1 MIRTWLPVLLILVV
15 LVLPAAAQNAST
27 GAISGNVVDS
37 SGALVAGAQVVV
49 TNAATGDKRTTVS
62 QSTGGFSVPLLPPGN
77 YSVEV
82 SGTGFKTWIATD
94 VSVVVSETVKVPV
107 KLVVGTKSETI
118 TVTDAGAEIQ
128 TESAE
133 LGSVT
138 DSRMISN
145 LPLAARNYLQIIGLN
160 PGVSAELTDAGD
172 LGRGSSSLAT
182 GGGGFSASGAV
193 TNDNNFQ
200 MNGVP
205 INDNFSAGE
214 FSGGVPIPNPD
225 TFEEF
230 KVVTTPYDASN
241 GRNGGTAVNVITK
254 TGSNTLH
261 GSLFEYLR
269 NDDMNANLWFLNQA
283 GLPRAVEKQN
293 QFGGTIGG
301 HILQDKLLFFGSYQ
315 GTRQRNGIS
324 SDCASTAFV
333 PPLTD
338 DRSPEGLGKIFGG
351 QYGYIQTLLGGVG
364 PSIASD
370 GSNINPVALTLLQM
384 KLPNG
389 QYLIPT
395 PQIINPGPY
404 SDTQGSATFSVPCPY
419 TENQY
424 MANGDYIQNNKSSF
438 QVRYFMANS
447 DATMTLPGA
456 RPAGAGVPGFPFS
469 NTVNFKTASV
479 THTYTFSPTLLNQ
492 AEIGFNR
499 SYDTLHQ
506 GEQFSYS
513 SVGSTVP
520 DFVNNIPGIAIASMG
535 LGGDAENTIEVQ
547 NTFLVQDSLAW
558 THGHHSLRFG
568 GDYTRNQVNSAYL
581 QDLGGIYFLTFAD
594 FLLGLDANDNG
605 TAAAGLPYSNEYLD
619 EMVPGNLSRYYRYYD
634 ASGYVQDDFKVTPR
648 LTLNAGL
655 RFEHLGD
662 FSEAR
667 GINTGVDLSL
677 LDPNPPAGGTLDGY
691 VVPSNYPGTP
701 PTGVTRLDNK
711 TGIKGLAQ
719 NAWEPRFGFAWQL
732 PNLDKIVLRGGYGVY
747 RSRLGA
753 NGLTQNIASPPF
765 ASLVFAVGS
774 DNAPANLQNPLWQPI
789 PTFPSWPAAAY
800 SPDTAQAFEGL
811 DQNLRPPVSQH
822 YSLDVQTEIA
832 KDFVFDIG
840 YGGARF
846 TRLWESNQVNQ
857 AALASPTNPIRG
869 ETTNTLANIQLRVP
883 YEGWSSGDLILI
895 QSNGASWYN
904 SLQASL
910 KKRFSHGLQFM
921 ASYTW
926 ARDLTDVPGA
936 VTSGGFGGLI
946 YGDQHNLKSFY
957 GPDPF
962 IRPHRFV
969 VSYTYNIPYPGSLSS
984 VPGRILGDWMLSGVT
999 TAQTGHQLFAL
1010 NGNPQ
1015 NAYGTITDRPDYIP
1029 GCAVNKSGST
1039 GNRVSD
1045 YFNTDCFPNPPV
1057 IGDDGIATAFGNAPI
1072 GNIRGPSEFVSDMS
1086 LSKSMP
1092 IKWPTEGTQLSF
1104 RADVFNVFN
1113 HPVFGD
1119 PSTDFEPGG
1128 AAGMIG
1134 GTASNPRVIQ
1144 LALKFAF

>member
-1 MIRTWLPVLLILVV
+1 MIRTWLPVLLMLSVF
-15 LVLPAAAQNAST
+15 LLPAAAQNAST
-27 GAISGNVVDS
+27 GAISGHVDDA
-37 SGALVAGAQVVV
+37 SGAVVANAQVTV
-49 TNAATGDKRTTVS
+49 TNAATGDRRTTVS
-62 QSTGGFSVPLLPPGN
+62 QSTGTFSMPLLAPGQ
-77 YSVEV
+77 YRIEV
-82 SGTGFKTWIATD
+82 GAAGFKLWMTQD
-94 VSVVVSETVKVPV
+94 VSVIVSETVNISV
-107 KLVVGTKSETI
+107 KLTVGTRSETV
-118 TVTDAGAEIQ
+118 TVTGAEAQIQ

-138 DSRMISN
+138 DSQMIST

-172 LGRGSSSLAT
+172 LGKGGSSLAT
-182 GGGGFSASGAV
+182 GGAGFSASGAV

-205 INDNFSAGE
+205 INDNFSSGE
-214 FSGGVPIPNPD
+214 FSGGIPIPNPD

-230 KVVTTPYDASN
+230 KVVTAPYDASN

-254 TGSNTLH
+254 TGSNDLH
-261 GSLFEYLR
+261 GSLFEFLR

-293 QFGGTIGG
+293 QFGGTVGG
-301 HILQDKLLFFGSYQ
+301 HILRDKLLFFGSYQ

-324 SDCASTAFV
+324 SECASTAFV
-333 PPLTD
+333 PPLTN
-338 DRSPEGLGKIFGG
+338 DRSPAGLGAIFGG

-364 PSIASD
+364 PAVASD

-389 QYLIPT
+389 NYLIPT
-395 PQIINPGPY
+395 PQTIAPGPY
-404 SDTQGSATFSVPCPY
+404 SDTQGTAAFSVPCPY
-419 TENQY
+419 TEDQY
-424 MANGDYIQNNKSSF
+424 MANGDYVQNSKSSF

-447 DATMTLPGA
+447 DATMTLPSA

-469 NTVNFKTASV
+469 NAVNFKTASI

-499 SYDTLHQ
+499 SYDTLNQ

-513 SVGSTVP
+513 GIGSTVP
-520 DFVNNIPGIAIASMG
+520 DFVNNIPGISVASVG
-535 LGGDAENTIEVQ
+535 LGGNAENTIEVQ

-568 GDYTRNQVNSAYL
+568 GDFTRNQVNSAYL

-594 FLLGLDANDNG
+594 LLLGLDANDNG

-634 ASGYVQDDFKVTPR
+634 ASGYVQDDIKVTPR
-648 LTLNAGL
+648 LTFNVGL

-677 LDPNPPAGGTLDGY
+677 LNPNPPVGGTLAGY
-691 VVPSNYPGTP
+691 VVPSNYPGAP
-701 PTGVTRLDNK
+701 PDGVTKLDNN

-719 NAWEPRFGFAWQL
+719 NAWEPRFGFAWQ
-732 PNLDKIVLRGGYGVY
+732 PRNLDKVVLRGGYGVY

-765 ASLVFAVGS
+765 ASLLFAIGS
-774 DNAPANLQNPLWQPI
+774 DNAPANLQNPLWQPV
-789 PTFPSWPAAAY
+789 PSFPSWPAAAY
-800 SPDTAQAFEGL
+800 SPTTEQSFEGL
-811 DQNLRPPVSQH
+811 DQNLKPPVSQH

-857 AALASPTNPIRG
+857 AALATPSDPIRG
-869 ETTNTLANIQLRVP
+869 ETTNTLANIPLRVP

-904 SLQASL
+904 SLQVSL

-926 ARDLTDVPGA
+926 ARDLSDIPGA
-936 VTSGGFGGLI
+936 VTSGGFGSLI
-946 YGDQHNLKSFY
+946 YGDQTNLKSFY

-962 IRPHRFV
+962 IRPQRFV
-969 VSYTYNIPYPGSLSS
+969 VSYIYNIPYPGNLSS
-984 VPGRILGDWMLSGVT
+984 VTGRILGSWTLSGVT
-999 TAQTGHQLFAL
+999 TVQNGHQLFAL
-1010 NGNPQ
+1010 NANPQ
-1015 NAYGTITDRPDYIP
+1015 NAYGTLTDRPDYTP

-1039 GNRVSD
+1039 SSRISE
-1045 YFNTDCFPNPPV
+1045 YFNTDCFTTPPV

-1072 GNIRGPSEFVSDMS
+1072 GNIRGPGQFVSDVS
-1086 LSKSMP
+1086 LSKAFP
-1092 IKWPTEGTQLSF
+1092 IKRPTEASQLSF

-1113 HPVFGD
+1113 HPVFAD
-1119 PSTDFEPGG
+1119 PTTDFEPGAPTG
-1128 AAGMIG
+1128 TIG
-1134 GTASNPRVIQ
+1134 GTVSNPRVIQ
-1144 LALKFAF
+1144 VALKFSF